1 MGNHGG
7 HATMCGIVAYVGTGE
22 AAPILLQGL
31 ERLEYRGYD
40 SAGLAIQ
47 NGQGLEVR
55 RVAGRIEGL
64 SRAVLER
71 PVVGSS
77 GIAHTRWATHG
88 PPTEANAH
96 PHVDTAGKIAV
107 VHNGI
112 IENADLLREQLKRR
126 GHAFRSDTDS
136 EVLAHLIAEQKDPP
150 LQLAVARALKLVE
163 GTFGI
168 AAISASEPG
177 RIVCAR
183 RGSPL
188 MIGLGRG
195 AMYAASDASA
205 ILPYTRRVLYLDDG
219 EMAVFDAT
227 GCDIVCMEA
236 LTRVNKP
243 IQEIEWDLQEAERGG
258 YRHFMLKEINEQ
270 PETIAQTM
278 RGRILP
284 GSTGVRLGGLREV
297 DGQLRD
303 AKRVVFTACGTSWH
317 AGVIGAYLLEE
328 LCRLP
333 ATVEYASEW
342 RYRDP
347 VLEEGTL
354 VIGISQSGETAD
366 TLAALEMAKERGC
379 TTLGIVNTVGS
390 SVARLT
396 DAGVYLHCGPEI
408 GVASTK
414 AFTSQVT
421 ALTLLALCM
430 AEKRSSL
437 SLHEIRSWIDALQ
450 SLPRQVEEVLEQA
463 EEIEAMAG
471 RLARHDNFLY
481 LGRGYSFPV
490 ALEGALKLKEI
501 SYVHAEGFSAAE
513 MKHGPIALIDE
524 NMPVVVVAPR
534 DGAYAKVKSNMQEV
548 KARGGRLIA
557 VTTHPNGVA
566 ELADEVIFVPHSK
579 DGLLP
584 ILTSIPLQLLAYHIG
599 VLRGCDVD
607 KPRNLAK
614 SVTVE

>member
-1 MGNHGG
+1 
-7 HATMCGIVAYVGTGE
+7 
-22 AAPILLQGL
+22 
-31 ERLEYRGYD
+31 
-40 SAGLAIQ
+40 
-47 NGQGLEVR
+47 
-55 RVAGRIEGL
+55 
-64 SRAVLER
+64 
-71 PVVGSS
+71 
-77 GIAHTRWATHG
+77 
-88 PPTEANAH
+88 
-96 PHVDTAGKIAV
+96 
-107 VHNGI
+107 
-112 IENADLLREQLKRR
+112 
-126 GHAFRSDTDS
+126 
-136 EVLAHLIAEQKDPP
+136 
-150 LQLAVARALKLVE
+150 
-163 GTFGI
+163 
-168 AAISASEPG
+168 
-177 RIVCAR
+177 
-183 RGSPL
+183 
-188 MIGLGRG
+188 GLGRG
-195 AMYAASDASA
+195 AIYAASDASA

-227 GCDIVCMEA
+227 GCDIVCTEA
-236 LTRVNKP
+236 LTRVDKP

-258 YRHFMLKEINEQ
+258 YPHFMLKEIYEQ

-278 RGRILP
+278 RGRIMP
-284 GSTGVRLGGLREV
+284 GSTGIRLGGLRDV
-297 DGQLRD
+297 GPQLRA

-328 LCRLP
+328 ICRLP

-347 VLEEGTL
+347 VLEEDPI

-421 ALTLLALCM
+421 ALVLFALFM
-430 AEKRSSL
+430 ADKRDAISEK
-437 SLHEIRSWIDALQ
+437 ETRSWIEALQ
-450 SLPRQVEEVLEQA
+450 LLPRQVEEVLEQA
-463 EEIEAMAG
+463 GEIESMAG
-471 RLARHDNFLY
+471 RLAHHENFLY
-481 LGRGYSFPV
+481 LGRGYSFPA

-548 KARGGRLIA
+548 KARGGRLIS

-566 ELADEVIFVPHSK
+566 DLADEVIFVPHSK

>member
-1 MGNHGG
+1 
-7 HATMCGIVAYVGTGE
+7 
-22 AAPILLQGL
+22 
-31 ERLEYRGYD
+31 
-40 SAGLAIQ
+40 
-47 NGQGLEVR
+47 
-55 RVAGRIEGL
+55 
-64 SRAVLER
+64 
-71 PVVGSS
+71 
-77 GIAHTRWATHG
+77 
-88 PPTEANAH
+88 
-96 PHVDTAGKIAV
+96 
-107 VHNGI
+107 
-112 IENADLLREQLKRR
+112 
-126 GHAFRSDTDS
+126 
-136 EVLAHLIAEQKDPP
+136 
-150 LQLAVARALKLVE
+150 VARALRMVE
-163 GTFGI
+163 GTYGI
-168 AAISASEPG
+168 AVISASEPG

-195 AMYAASDASA
+195 AIYAASDASA

-219 EMAVFDAT
+219 EMAVFDST
-227 GCDIVCMEA
+227 GCDIVCTEA
-236 LTRVNKP
+236 LTRIDKP
-243 IQEIEWDLQEAERGG
+243 IHEIEWDLQEAERGG
-258 YRHFMLKEINEQ
+258 YTHFMLKEIYEQ
-270 PETIAQTM
+270 PETIAQTL
-278 RGRILP
+278 RGRIVP
-284 GSTGVRLGGLREV
+284 GSTSVRLGGLRDV
-297 DGQLRD
+297 APALRE

-317 AGVIGAYLLEE
+317 SAVIGAYLLEE

-342 RYRDP
+342 RYRNP
-347 VLEEGTL
+347 VLEEGTI

-366 TLAALEMAKERGC
+366 TLAALEMANQRGC
-379 TTLGIVNTVGS
+379 TTLGVVNTVGS
-390 SVARLT
+390 SIARLT

-421 ALTLLALCM
+421 ALALFALCM
-430 AEKRSSL
+430 ADKRGDL
-437 SLHEIRSWIDALQ
+437 PPNEVRSWIEALQ
-450 SLPRQVEEVLEQA
+450 ALPRQVADVLEQA
-463 EEIEAMAG
+463 EEIEAMAQ
-471 RLARHDNFLY
+471 RLVAHDNFLY

-566 ELADEVIFVPHSK
+566 DLADEVIFVPHTK

-599 VLRGCDVD
+599 VLRECDVD

>member
-1 MGNHGG
+1 
-7 HATMCGIVAYVGTGE
+7 MCGIVAYVGSGE
-22 AAPILLQGL
+22 AAPILLAGL

-47 NGQGLEVR
+47 NGQGLEIR

-64 SRAVLER
+64 QRSVAEQ
-71 PVVGSS
+71 PVAGSS

-88 PPTEANAH
+88 PPNESNAH
-96 PHVDTAGKIAV
+96 PHIDTAGEIAV

-112 IENADLLREQLKRR
+112 IENADLLREQLIRR
-126 GHAFRSDTDS
+126 GHQFRSDTDS
-136 EVLAHLIAEQKDPP
+136 EVLAHLIAEQREPP
-150 LQLAVARALKLVE
+150 LQLAVARALRLVE

-168 AAISASEPG
+168 AVISANEPG

-195 AMYAASDASA
+195 AIFAASDASA
-205 ILPYTRRVLYLDDG
+205 LLPYTRRVLYLDDG

-227 GCDIVCMEA
+227 GCDIVCTEA
-236 LTRVNKP
+236 LTRIDKP

-258 YRHFMLKEINEQ
+258 YSHFMLKEIYEQ
-270 PETIAQTM
+270 PETITQTM

-284 GSTGVRLGGLREV
+284 GSTGVRLGGLRDV
-297 DGQLRD
+297 GPALRD

-317 AGVIGAYLLEE
+317 AAAIGANLLEE
-328 LCRLP
+328 LCRIP

-342 RYRDP
+342 RYRNP
-347 VLEEGTL
+347 VLEDGTL

-366 TLAALEMAKERGC
+366 TLAAIELARERGC

-421 ALTLLALCM
+421 AMALFALCM
-430 AEKRSSL
+430 ADKREMLSEQEVRGWIESL
-437 SLHEIRSWIDALQ
+437 QA
-450 SLPRQVEEVLEQA
+450 LPRQVEEVLEQA
-463 EEIEAMAG
+463 GEIESMAH
-471 RLARHDNFLY
+471 RLLAHENFLY
-481 LGRGYSFPV
+481 LGRGYSYPV

-534 DGAYAKVKSNMQEV
+534 DSAYAKVKSNMQEV

-566 ELADEVIFVPHSK
+566 DLADEVIFVPHTR